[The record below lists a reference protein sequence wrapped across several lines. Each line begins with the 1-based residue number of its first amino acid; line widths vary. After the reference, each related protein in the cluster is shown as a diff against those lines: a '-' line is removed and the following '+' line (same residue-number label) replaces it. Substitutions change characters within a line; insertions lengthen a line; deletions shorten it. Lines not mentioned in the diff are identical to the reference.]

1 MQNILILGAGLS
13 ASTCIRYLLDHSR
26 EQQWEITL
34 GDINEELARQKIG
47 GHPNGK
53 AIEFDVFNDSQRDHL
68 ISRADIV
75 ISMLPP
81 RMHVVVA
88 ESCVKNKKHLVTA
101 SYVSREIRNLDREAG
116 DKGIL
121 FLNEIGVDPGIDH
134 MSAMKILDRIR
145 SGGGKVDVFES
156 NTGGLVAP
164 SFDNNPW
171 GYKFT
176 WNPRNVVLAGQAG
189 ARFLHNGKFK
199 YIPYHKL
206 FQRYEI
212 IKILNLGD
220 FEVYPNRDSLTYQEE
235 YGLQDISTMFRGTI
249 RRKGFCNAWDA
260 LVQLGATDDSYVVE
274 FPGDMTYR
282 DFSNSFLAYNIEDP
296 VEKKLSGYLDID
308 PEGEVMKKLQWLGL
322 FERRKAAV
330 QDQTPARVLQSLLE
344 EKLKLDPGDKD
355 MIVMQHQIEY
365 LLDEKRHRIVS
376 SMAIIGEDTVH
387 TAMSVTVGLPVAI
400 AAKLILQGKI
410 RSRGV
415 QIPIHREIYEPVMNE
430 LEKYGILFTEE

>member
-1 MQNILILGAGLS
+1 
-13 ASTCIRYLLDHSR
+13 
-26 EQQWEITL
+26 
-34 GDINEELARQKIG
+34 
-47 GHPNGK
+47 
-53 AIEFDVFNDSQRDHL
+53 
-68 ISRADIV
+68 
-75 ISMLPP
+75 
-81 RMHVVVA
+81 
-88 ESCVKNKKHLVTA
+88 
-101 SYVSREIRNLDREAG
+101 
-116 DKGIL
+116 
-121 FLNEIGVDPGIDH
+121 
-134 MSAMKILDRIR
+134 
-145 SGGGKVDVFES
+145 
-156 NTGGLVAP
+156 
-164 SFDNNPW
+164 
-171 GYKFT
+171 
-176 WNPRNVVLAGQAG
+176 
-189 ARFLHNGKFK
+189 
-199 YIPYHKL
+199 
-206 FQRYEI
+206 
-212 IKILNLGD
+212 
-220 FEVYPNRDSLTYQEE
+220 
-235 YGLQDISTMFRGTI
+235 
-249 RRKGFCNAWDA
+249 
-260 LVQLGATDDSYVVE
+260 
-274 FPGDMTYR
+274 MTYR

-355 MIVMQHQIEY
+355 MIVMQHQFEY

>member
-26 EQQWEITL
+26 EQQWKITL
-34 GDINEELARQKIG
+34 GDINKELARKKIG

-68 ISRADIV
+68 ISRTDIV

-101 SYVSREIRNLDREAG
+101 SYVSREIRKLDREAG

-134 MSAMKILDRIR
+134 MSAMRILDRIR

-355 MIVMQHQIEY
+355 MIVMQHQFEY

-430 LEKYGILFTEE
+430 LENYGILFTEE